1 MEEINLT
8 ELLSYYLKKL
18 PIIILVTVLM
28 VLVGY
33 FYSEE
38 IQVPMYHGT
47 TTIILVQKSD
57 DNQSANMTQSE
68 LVK

>member
-28 VLVGY
+28 VLV
-33 FYSEE
+33 
-38 IQVPMYHGT
+38 
-47 TTIILVQKSD
+47 
-57 DNQSANMTQSE
+57 
-68 LVK
+68 